1 MPKEIDHDQLF
12 KKLIGTF
19 FVEFLELFAP
29 ELASYIDPLS
39 LEFLPQE
46 HFTDII
52 EGKQRVMDLVARV
65 TLKRRPNE
73 PDVGKVSVIIN
84 CEHESSSI
92 ANFDRRLFF
101 YFAQLYREY
110 LEPVYPI
117 VIYSFDAPKR
127 KKEGNQHQVK
137 LPGLKV
143 LEFNYLTIQLNQL
156 SWRDFLNQKNPVA
169 AALMAKM
176 KVDPV
181 DRAKV
186 KIECLRA
193 ITTLKLDPARVA
205 LLSWFVD
212 SYLALNKTEEVE
224 FLEKVD
230 KIKPKQE
237 KERVMQMVTSWME
250 QGIEQGI
257 ERGIEQG
264 EERTALKMVQRALL
278 HRIGVIEPEVD
289 QQLRSLSVSK
299 LENLFDAAL
308 DFNEL
313 PELINWLNQNQPMD

>member
-12 KKLIGTF
+12 KKLISTF

-29 ELASYIDPLS
+29 EIASYIDPLS

-52 EGKQRVMDLVARV
+52 EGQQRVMDLVARV

-117 VIYSFDAPKR
+117 VIYSFDTPKK

-156 SWRDFLNQKNPVA
+156 NWPDFLQQKNPVA

-176 KVDPV
+176 KIDPA

-186 KIECLRA
+186 KLECLRA
-193 ITTLKLDPARVA
+193 IVTLQLDPARVA

-212 SYLALNKTEEVE
+212 SYLALNLAEEVE
-224 FLEKVD
+224 FQEKVD
-230 KIKPKQE
+230 KIKPKQQ
-237 KERVMQMVTSWME
+237 KEQVMQMVTSWME
-250 QGIEQGI
+250 QGIEQG
-257 ERGIEQG
+257 
-264 EERTALKMVQRALL
+264 EERIALKMVQHVLFR
-278 HRIGVIEPEVD
+278 RIGVIEPEVD
-289 QQLRSLSVSK
+289 RQLQSLSVSK
-299 LENLFDAAL
+299 LESLFDAAL

-313 PELINWLNQNQPMD
+313 SELINWLNQNQPID

>member
-19 FVEFLELFAP
+19 FIEFLELFAP
-29 ELASYIDPLS
+29 ELSNYIDYQS

-52 EGKQRVMDLVARV
+52 DGEQRIMDLVARV

-84 CEHESSSI
+84 CEHESSSV

-101 YFAQLYREY
+101 YFAQLYRDY

-117 VIYSFDAPKR
+117 VIYSFDTPKK

-156 SWRDFLNQKNPVA
+156 SWRDFLKQKNPVA

-176 KVDPV
+176 KVDPA

-193 ITTLKLDPARVA
+193 IATLQLDPARVA

-212 SYLALNKTEEVE
+212 SYLALNQTEELE
-224 FLEKVD
+224 FLEKID

-237 KERVMQMVTSWME
+237 KEQVMQMVTSWME
-250 QGIEQGI
+250 QGIEQG
-257 ERGIEQG
+257 
-264 EERTALKMVQRALL
+264 EERIALKMVQRILFR
-278 HRIGVIEPEVD
+278 RIGVIEPEID

-299 LENLFDAAL
+299 LESLFDAAL

-313 PELINWLNQNQPMD
+313 PELINWLNQNQPVD

>member
-1 MPKEIDHDQLF
+1 LF

-19 FVEFLELFAP
+19 FIEFLELFAP
-29 ELASYIDPLS
+29 ELSNYIDYQS

-52 EGKQRVMDLVARV
+52 DGEQRIMDLVARV

-84 CEHESSSI
+84 CEHESSSV

-101 YFAQLYREY
+101 YFAQLYRDY

-117 VIYSFDAPKR
+117 VIYSFDTPKK

-156 SWRDFLNQKNPVA
+156 SWRDFLKQKNPVA

-176 KVDPV
+176 KVDPA

-193 ITTLKLDPARVA
+193 IATLQLDPARVA

-212 SYLALNKTEEVE
+212 SYLALNQTEELE
-224 FLEKVD
+224 FLEKID

-237 KERVMQMVTSWME
+237 KEQVMQMVTSWME
-250 QGIEQGI
+250 QGIEQG
-257 ERGIEQG
+257 
-264 EERTALKMVQRALL
+264 EERIALKMVQRILFR
-278 HRIGVIEPEVD
+278 RIGVIEPEID

-299 LENLFDAAL
+299 LESLFDAAL

-313 PELINWLNQNQPMD
+313 PELINWLNQNQPVD

>member
-1 MPKEIDHDQLF
+1 
-12 KKLIGTF
+12 
-19 FVEFLELFAP
+19 
-29 ELASYIDPLS
+29 
-39 LEFLPQE
+39 
-46 HFTDII
+46 
-52 EGKQRVMDLVARV
+52 
-65 TLKRRPNE
+65 
-73 PDVGKVSVIIN
+73 
-84 CEHESSSI
+84 
-92 ANFDRRLFF
+92 
-101 YFAQLYREY
+101 
-110 LEPVYPI
+110 
-117 VIYSFDAPKR
+117 
-127 KKEGNQHQVK
+127 
-137 LPGLKV
+137 
-143 LEFNYLTIQLNQL
+143 
-156 SWRDFLNQKNPVA
+156 
-169 AALMAKM
+169 MAKM

-212 SYLALNKTEEVE
+212 SYLALNQTEELE

-237 KERVMQMVTSWME
+237 KEQVMQMVTSWME

-264 EERTALKMVQRALL
+264 EERTALKMVQRVLL

-289 QQLRSLSVSK
+289 QQLRSLSISK
-299 LENLFDAAL
+299 LESLFDAAL

-313 PELINWLNQNQPMD
+313 PELLNWLNQNQPVN

>member
-29 ELASYIDPLS
+29 ELASYIDPSS
-39 LEFLPQE
+39 LDFLPQE

-52 EGKQRVMDLVARV
+52 EGEQRVMDLVARV

-117 VIYSFDAPKR
+117 VIYSFDAPKK

-156 SWRDFLNQKNPVA
+156 SWRDFLKQKNPVA

-176 KVDPV
+176 NIDPA
-181 DRAKV
+181 DRPKAKF
-186 KIECLRA
+186 ECLKA
-193 ITTLKLDPARVA
+193 IATLKLDPARMA
-205 LLSWFVD
+205 MLAWFVD
-212 SYLALNKTEEVE
+212 NYLVLNQKEEVE
-224 FLEKVD
+224 FQEKID
-230 KIKPKQE
+230 KIKPEQAKE
-237 KERVMQMVTSWME
+237 KVMEMVTSWSEKGE
-250 QGIEQGI
+250 QRMG
-257 ERGIEQG
+257 
-264 EERTALKMVQRALL
+264 LKMLHKVLSRRFGTVDTNIDERLQLL
-278 HRIGVIEPEVD
+278 SLQQIED
-289 QQLRSLSVSK
+289 LH
-299 LENLFDAAL
+299 DAAY
-308 DFNEL
+308 DFNGL
-313 PELINWLNQNQPMD
+313 SDLLNWLDQNKPVN